1 MCLRGRE
8 WSAGRYSEKSHC
20 WPTPKLAQSGYR
32 AGAQCA
38 ELHLMQEHHR
48 RRREIGGGHCAGVLG
63 GTMRNRYSALLNQS
77 KTPAVTEPDSSNEFD
92 DAKKLSDA
100 DQQKVDAFLKRGV
113 NSVERKPFKPLFLV
127 FLLMAVV
134 AAFSLL
140 SQGIAQWAGIY

>member
-1 MCLRGRE
+1 
-8 WSAGRYSEKSHC
+8 
-20 WPTPKLAQSGYR
+20 
-32 AGAQCA
+32 
-38 ELHLMQEHHR
+38 
-48 RRREIGGGHCAGVLG
+48 
-63 GTMRNRYSALLNQS
+63 MRNRYSALLNES
-77 KTPAVTEPDSSNEFD
+77 KTPVVTEPDSSNEFD

-100 DQQKVDAFLKRGV
+100 DQAKVDTFLKRGV

>member
-1 MCLRGRE
+1 VVGRALFGKKP
-8 WSAGRYSEKSHC
+8 SLA
-20 WPTPKLAQSGYR
+20 TPNLAQSGYR
-32 AGAQCA
+32 ASAQCG
-38 ELHLMQEHHR
+38 ELHLVREHHR
-48 RRREIGGGHCAGVLG
+48 RWREIRGGHCVGVLG

-77 KTPAVTEPDSSNEFD
+77 KTLAVTEPDSSNEFD
-92 DAKKLSDA
+92 DANKLSEA
-100 DQQKVDAFLKRGV
+100 DQAKVDAFLKRGV